1 MIKNRTAQL
10 IFQTAFCTL
19 GIIGIMA
26 SLGFFD
32 YAFRADFFVHFTN
45 ISNYFAQNNTFP
57 LLWAIACRN
66 TKLPMQI
73 YEIKRSLMFVFFCL
87 SVI

>member
-1 MIKNRTAQL
+1 MLKNRTTQL
-10 IFQTAFCTL
+10 IFQTSFCTL

-45 ISNYFAQNNTFP
+45 LSNYICIGIMFAELIQTVKKKEDSY
-57 LLWAIACRN
+57 
-66 TKLPMQI
+66 TTVLPTLKFI
-73 YEIKRSLMFVFFCL
+73 NCISVF
-87 SVI
+87 